1 MNQLVFVQSQSMK
14 ETPFTTSDAIA
25 EYAGIKHHAIQ
36 QMIAKHETS
45 LKSFG
50 LVAFEMRACPH
61 RTGASVEKIY
71 HLNEQQ
77 ATLLITFLKNTE
89 KVIRFKTELVRQFYQ
104 MRAQLQE
111 RQIAKA
117 DRKVPHRSLTDAI
130 QSNPNHGKWDY
141 KMYMDL
147 VYKTVL
153 GKTAAQIRKER
164 GAEKKTPASDYMAA
178 EETQAIARLEDQV
191 AALIELGMDYQQIK
205 ALLLNRQ
212 AMKNIA

>member
-1 MNQLVFVQSQSMK
+1 MDQLVFVQSQSMK
-14 ETPFTTSDAIA
+14 EMPFTTSETIA

-50 LVAFEMRACPH
+50 LVAFEMRAVKKS
-61 RTGASVEKIY
+61 RGVKYEKLY

-77 ATLLITFLKNTE
+77 ATLLITFLQNTE
-89 KVIRFKTELVRQFYQ
+89 QVIRFKTELVRQFYQ
-104 MRAQLQE
+104 MRTQLQE

-117 DRKVPHRSLTDAI
+117 DRKAPHRSLTDAI
-130 QSNPNHGKWDY
+130 QSLPQHSKWDY

-164 GAEKKTPASDYMAA
+164 GAEKKTPASDYMTA

-191 AALIELGMDYQQIK
+191 AALIDLGMDYQQIK
-205 ALLLNRQ
+205 TLLLNKQ
-212 AMKNIA
+212 AMRNIA

>member
-1 MNQLVFVQSQSMK
+1 MNQLVFVRSQSMN
-14 ETPFTTSDAIA
+14 EIPFTTSDAIA

-36 QMIAKHETS
+36 QMIVKHETS

-50 LVAFEMRACPH
+50 LVAFEMRAVKKS
-61 RTGASVEKIY
+61 RGVKYEKLY

-77 ATLLITFLKNTE
+77 ATLLITFLQNTE
-89 KVIRFKTELVRQFYQ
+89 QVIRFKTELVRQFYQ
-104 MRAQLQE
+104 MRTQLQE
-111 RQIAKA
+111 RKIAKA
-117 DRKVPHRSLTDAI
+117 DRKAPHRSLTDAI
-130 QSNPNHGKWDY
+130 QSAPNHSKWDY

-147 VYKTVL
+147 VYKTTL
-153 GKTAAQIRKER
+153 GKTASQIRKER
-164 GAEKKTPASDYMAA
+164 GADKKAPASDFMAA

-212 AMKNIA
+212 AMKNTA

>member
-1 MNQLVFVQSQSMK
+1 M
-14 ETPFTTSDAIA
+14 
-25 EYAGIKHHAIQ
+25 
-36 QMIAKHETS
+36 
-45 LKSFG
+45 
-50 LVAFEMRACPH
+50 
-61 RTGASVEKIY
+61 
-71 HLNEQQ
+71 
-77 ATLLITFLKNTE
+77 
-89 KVIRFKTELVRQFYQ
+89 IRFKTELVRQFYQ
-104 MRAQLQE
+104 MRTQLQE

-164 GAEKKTPASDYMAA
+164 GAEKKTPASDYMAT